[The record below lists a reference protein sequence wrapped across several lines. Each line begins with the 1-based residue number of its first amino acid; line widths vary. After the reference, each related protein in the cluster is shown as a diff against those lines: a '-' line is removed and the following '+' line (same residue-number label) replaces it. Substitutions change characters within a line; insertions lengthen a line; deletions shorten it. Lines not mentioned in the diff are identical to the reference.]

1 VNDWHRAYVLLPS
14 FVAVL
19 LRAAVTTIE
28 ITLGGLT
35 VALIL
40 GLVVALLRRS
50 PFRPLA
56 VLGGIYV
63 EIFRCVPVLV
73 QLFIIYF
80 GLGELGLRLAPL
92 TAAIIGF
99 GLNGAAYLAE
109 IYRSGIEAVHKG
121 QFEAAASIGM
131 TRGQAMWWIVLP
143 QAIRIALPP
152 IGNYG
157 VGLLKDSS
165 IAVAV
170 AAPEITFAA
179 TNLINE
185 TYLSTQIYLLMALIY
200 ISMSLPLSYAVRSL
214 EARASR
220 GRGR

>member
-1 VNDWHRAYVLLPS
+1 MLPDI
-14 FVAVL
+14 VAVL

-28 ITLGGLT
+28 ITLGGLA
-35 VALIL
+35 VALVL
-40 GLVVALLRRS
+40 GLLVALLRRS
-50 PFRPLA
+50 HVRTVAL
-56 VLGGIYV
+56 LGGIYV
-63 EIFRCVPVLV
+63 EVFRCVPVLV

-80 GLGELGLRLAPL
+80 GLGELGFRLAPL
-92 TAAIIGF
+92 TAAILGF

-121 QFEAAASIGM
+121 QFEAAAAIGM

-185 TYLSTQIYLLMALIY
+185 TYLSTQIYLVMALIY

-214 EARASR
+214 EARTSR
-220 GRGR
+220 GRAR

>member
-1 VNDWHRAYVLLPS
+1 MLPDI
-14 FVAVL
+14 VAVL

-28 ITLGGLT
+28 ITLGGLA
-35 VALIL
+35 VALVL
-40 GLVVALLRRS
+40 GLLIALLRRS
-50 PFRPLA
+50 HVRIVA

-63 EIFRCVPVLV
+63 EVFRCVPVLV

-92 TAAIIGF
+92 TAAILGF

-121 QFEAAASIGM
+121 QFEAAAAIGM

-143 QAIRIALPP
+143 QAVRIALPP

-185 TYLSTQIYLLMALIY
+185 TYLSTQIYLVMALIY

-214 EARASR
+214 EARSSR
-220 GRGR
+220 GRAR

>member
-40 GLVVALLRRS
+40 GLIVALLRRS

-99 GLNGAAYLAE
+99 GLNGAASLAE
-109 IYRSGIEAVHKG
+109 I
-121 QFEAAASIGM
+121 
-131 TRGQAMWWIVLP
+131 
-143 QAIRIALPP
+143 
-152 IGNYG
+152 
-157 VGLLKDSS
+157 
-165 IAVAV
+165 
-170 AAPEITFAA
+170 
-179 TNLINE
+179 
-185 TYLSTQIYLLMALIY
+185 
-200 ISMSLPLSYAVRSL
+200 
-214 EARASR
+214 
-220 GRGR
+220 

>member
-1 VNDWHRAYVLLPS
+1 VRDWHRFFAMLPDI
-14 FVAVL
+14 VAVL

-28 ITLGGLT
+28 ITLGGLA
-35 VALIL
+35 VALVL
-40 GLVVALLRRS
+40 GLLIALLRRS
-50 PFRPLA
+50 HVRIVA

-63 EIFRCVPVLV
+63 EVFRCVPVLV

-92 TAAIIGF
+92 TAAILGF

-121 QFEAAASIGM
+121 QFEAAAAIGM

-143 QAIRIALPP
+143 QAVRIALPP

-185 TYLSTQIYLLMALIY
+185 TYLSTQIYLVMALIY

-214 EARASR
+214 EARTSR
-220 GRGR
+220 GRAR